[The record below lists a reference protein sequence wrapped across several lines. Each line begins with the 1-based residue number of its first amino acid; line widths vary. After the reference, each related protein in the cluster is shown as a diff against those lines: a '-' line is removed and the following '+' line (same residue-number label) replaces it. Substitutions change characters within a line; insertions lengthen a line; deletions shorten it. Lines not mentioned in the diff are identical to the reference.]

1 MVLVEAVEK
10 SAPGREETP
19 ETTVQVKKKLL
30 VYKSCHERGEG
41 GEMGGIPK
49 LVKVDCARFVGV
61 KHSNHHAYS
70 MRIERRPVTVYEGS
84 SQLSFCKLTTSCRN
98 G

>member
-19 ETTVQVKKKLL
+19 EATVRVKKKSL
-30 VYKSCHERGEG
+30 VCESRHEYGRWEA
-41 GEMGGIPK
+41 MDGIPE
-49 LVKVDCARFVGV
+49 LVKIDCAGFVGV

-70 MRIERRPVTVYEGS
+70 MGVERRPVTVYKGS